1 MNLKAYFTEIW
12 QEKDW
17 WKAVLLTGL
26 ISLIPLVGWIYLL
39 GWLYEIFSWNH
50 TPKGTRLPFK
60 PTLSIFLNGLALTI
74 RAIICFLPFAV
85 LILILFGMNEL
96 FEMMTSGWLETLFRN
111 LFDFLIRLSV
121 FVGILTILLVFPVL
135 VISQSKKR
143 GFADFFNFNHLMKS
157 ISQNLPMLSTFFVL
171 AVMSVFIGSLGGS
184 FFMIG
189 FIFTVPFAA
198 AFYGNALGDLNLVT
212 VE

>member
-17 WKAVLLTGL
+17 LKAILLTGL
-26 ISLIPLVGWIYLL
+26 ISLIPLFGWIYLL

-60 PTLSIFLNGLALTI
+60 PTLAIFGNGIMLTI
-74 RAIICFLPFAV
+74 RALICFLPFVV
-85 LILILFGMNEL
+85 LILILFGMKE
-96 FEMMTSGWLETLFRN
+96 FFDMMTHGWLETLFMN
-111 LFDFLIRLSV
+111 LFDFLVRLSV

-135 VISQSKKR
+135 VISQSQKR
-143 GFADFFNFNHLMKS
+143 GFADLFNFNHLMKS
-157 ISQNLPMLSTFFVL
+157 ISQNLPMLATFFVL
-171 AVMSVFIGSLGGS
+171 SVIAVFIGSLGGS

>member
-12 QEKDW
+12 QEKNW
-17 WKAVLLTGL
+17 WRAILLTGL
-26 ISLIPLVGWIYLL
+26 ISLIPLVGWIYVL

-60 PTLSIFLNGLALTI
+60 PTLSIFWNGLALTI
-74 RAIICFLPFAV
+74 RALICFIPFAM
-85 LILILFGMNEL
+85 LILILSGVKEL
-96 FEMMTSGWLETLFRN
+96 FITTTYGWLESIFVN
-111 LFDFLIRLSV
+111 LLDFLVRLSA

-135 VISQSKKR
+135 VISQSQNR
-143 GFADFFNFNHLMKS
+143 GLGGLFNFNHLLRS

-171 AVMSVFIGSLGGS
+171 AVISVFIGSLGGS

-212 VE
+212 IE